1 MGLFEKLKTGLARTR
16 ELTVGRLSD
25 FFSGRKIDEN
35 LLEELE
41 EALLEADVGVDSVDQ
56 LIETVR
62 ERVKLD
68 KSVSSTQIG
77 EILRTELST
86 MMIGPESLGANRLG
100 KKPWVII
107 LVGVNGSGKTTTAGK
122 LAYKFSKEGKKTA
135 IAAADTFRAAAIEQ
149 VEIWA
154 KRSGARIIKQATGAD
169 PASVTFDAYQSVL
182 AHKEDV
188 LIVDT
193 AGRLQDKH
201 NLMQE
206 LSKITKVLKRF
217 DPDLPNEVLLILDA
231 ITGQN
236 GLSQAHGFTKA
247 AGVTGLIVTKLDG
260 SAKGGVII
268 PILRELKLPIEF
280 IGIGETVNDIY
291 PFEAKAYA
299 DALLTN

>member
-16 ELTVGRLSD
+16 ELTVVRLND
-25 FFSGRKIDEN
+25 FFSGKKIDED

-56 LIETVR
+56 LIDTVR
-62 ERVKLD
+62 EHVKQE
-68 KSVSSTQIG
+68 KSRGSNQIG
-77 EILRTELST
+77 DILRSELSE
-86 MMIGPESLGANRLG
+86 MMIGPESKASNRLTR
-100 KKPWVII
+100 KPWVII

-122 LAYKFSKEGKKTA
+122 LAHKFSLEGKTTA

-169 PASVTFDAYQSVL
+169 PAAVTFDAYQSVL

-206 LSKITKVLKRF
+206 LRKITNVLKRF
-217 DPDLPNEVLLILDA
+217 DETLPHEVLLIIDA

-236 GLSQAHGFTKA
+236 GLSQAHGFTRS
-247 AGVTGLIVTKLDG
+247 AGVSGLVVTKLDG
-260 SAKGGVII
+260 SAKGGIII
-268 PILRELKLPIEF
+268 PILSQLKLPIEF
-280 IGIGETVNDIY
+280 IGIGESVNDMY
-291 PFEAKAYA
+291 PFDAKAYA
-299 DALLTN
+299 DALLSN

>member
-16 ELTVGRLSD
+16 ELTVDRLND
-25 FFSGRKIDEN
+25 FFSGKKIDED

-56 LIETVR
+56 LIDTVR
-62 ERVKLD
+62 EHVKQE
-68 KSVSSTQIG
+68 KSRGSNQIG
-77 EILRTELST
+77 DILRSELSE
-86 MMIGPESLGANRLG
+86 MMIGPESKASNRLTR
-100 KKPWVII
+100 KPWVII

-122 LAYKFSKEGKKTA
+122 LAHKFSLEGKTTA

-169 PASVTFDAYQSVL
+169 PAAVTFDAYQSVL

-206 LSKITKVLKRF
+206 LRKITNVLKRF
-217 DPDLPNEVLLILDA
+217 DETLPHEVLLIIDA

-236 GLSQAHGFTKA
+236 GLSQAHGFTRS
-247 AGVTGLIVTKLDG
+247 AGVSGLVVTKLDG
-260 SAKGGVII
+260 SAKGGIII
-268 PILRELKLPIEF
+268 PILSQLKLPIEF
-280 IGIGETVNDIY
+280 IGIGESVNDMY
-291 PFEAKAYA
+291 PFDAKAYA
-299 DALLTN
+299 DALLSN